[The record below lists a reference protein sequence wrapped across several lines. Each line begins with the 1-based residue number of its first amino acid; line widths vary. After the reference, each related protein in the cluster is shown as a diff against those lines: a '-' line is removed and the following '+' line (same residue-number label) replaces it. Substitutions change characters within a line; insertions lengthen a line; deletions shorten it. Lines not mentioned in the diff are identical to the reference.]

1 MGMKAWNLAVLGA
14 VTALWV
20 ATGTQREKPLVSEA
34 HADRV
39 RAAEDSAATAPRDP
53 ARLAAL
59 AQSYL
64 DAHAPGMAVQV
75 VESAPPELRGE
86 PRVLHVY
93 ARALIDQGH
102 AAEALQVE
110 RKVLDLCATPEAKCS
125 SYLIASATRRAD
137 ILNELVQLGVEDAQ
151 AHPEKSALAYHNAT
165 RQVGLSLR

>member
-1 MGMKAWNLAVLGA
+1 MKAWNFAVLGA
-14 VTALWV
+14 VAALWV
-20 ATGTQREKPLVSEA
+20 ATGTQREKPVVSEA
-34 HADRV
+34 HAGRV
-39 RAAEDSAATAPRDP
+39 RAAEDDVASAPHDP
-53 ARLAAL
+53 QRLTAL

-64 DAHAPGMAVQV
+64 DARAPGMAVQV
-75 VESAPPELRGE
+75 IESAPPDVRGE
-86 PRVLHVY
+86 PNVLHVY

-110 RKVLDLCATPEAKCS
+110 RKVLDLCAAPDAKCS